1 MDERYNVGSC
11 SAQDGEE
18 WNAAAAKVNFDHILG
33 GDTRSRAGFHD
44 WYGLGSAIESWKAID
59 TTTFEVTFSKF
70 YEPALRE
77 LSVIRP
83 FRMSSPAA
91 LPSIAQGYLSCND
104 FKKFAPRIHGV
115 KGGGYPNNPIPGKTK
130 LTCHGVTAPIGT
142 GPYKVVGKLI
152 EPKTEQEVYGTT
164 PASRVI
170 AADQFNASC
179 WQGGCGGNCALT
191 CQCVAASAS
200 GYTSTSPHCVKDTE
214 FVSEIRFE
222 KFDGHRLNPTYD
234 EVIVRAYK
242 DQAAITAALLDG
254 SLDMVY
260 GVGALSPS
268 AFIKLS
274 TQEGSALVAHRA
286 SHVINTRSI
295 VLNSL
300 GALNTPARRKLIM
313 SLIDRD
319 PLIEGELA
327 EEKRAETLFDKEMP
341 YCNVPNLKTIKD
353 LSKEAP
359 VAPISEITSLGR
371 PLKFIYKKDVPHE
384 SIIAS
389 KIISDLYTAGI
400 PVEPIVLSKGDY
412 NAAMNSWLGADS
424 EARSADDANATTTVY
439 CTSTPPVTG
448 TMGCVSFDL
457 AYSETW
463 GPPYD
468 PTSKLFDMTYE
479 WGSGEADA
487 VATTNLAAKTAAQF
501 KTEVRAL
508 SEIEDDS
515 ARQTA
520 YTSLLTTLHTE
531 AVFMPLTRKQN
542 IAVVNSR
549 VSGFKFGSMEFD
561 IPIAALKPTPVEEEA
576 SKKFPVAGIVG
587 IVLGAVVILGLGA
600 FLTHMIVLEKRGKP
614 LFMELKQDVNDDP
627 DPAYFDKAR
636 STANDPGMVER
647 RSAWPPA

>member
-1 MDERYNVGSC
+1 
-11 SAQDGEE
+11 
-18 WNAAAAKVNFDHILG
+18 
-33 GDTRSRAGFHD
+33 
-44 WYGLGSAIESWKAID
+44 
-59 TTTFEVTFSKF
+59 
-70 YEPALRE
+70 
-77 LSVIRP
+77 
-83 FRMSSPAA
+83 
-91 LPSIAQGYLSCND
+91 
-104 FKKFAPRIHGV
+104 
-115 KGGGYPNNPIPGKTK
+115 
-130 LTCHGVTAPIGT
+130 
-142 GPYKVVGKLI
+142 
-152 EPKTEQEVYGTT
+152 
-164 PASRVI
+164 
-170 AADQFNASC
+170 
-179 WQGGCGGNCALT
+179 
-191 CQCVAASAS
+191 
-200 GYTSTSPHCVKDTE
+200 
-214 FVSEIRFE
+214 
-222 KFDGHRLNPTYD
+222 
-234 EVIVRAYK
+234 
-242 DQAAITAALLDG
+242 
-254 SLDMVY
+254 
-260 GVGALSPS
+260 
-268 AFIKLS
+268 
-274 TQEGSALVAHRA
+274 
-286 SHVINTRSI
+286 
-295 VLNSL
+295 
-300 GALNTPARRKLIM
+300 M

-327 EEKRAETLFDKEMP
+327 EEKRAETLFDNEMP

-439 CTSTPPVTG
+439 CTSTPPVSG

-487 VATTNLAAKTAAQF
+487 VATTNLAAKTAIEF
-501 KTEVRAL
+501 KNEVRAL

-520 YTSLLTTLHTE
+520 YTSLLTTLHSE

-561 IPIAALKPTPVEEEA
+561 IPIAALKPTPVEEEE

-600 FLTHMIVLEKRGKP
+600 FLSHMIVLEKRGKP

-627 DPAYFDKAR
+627 DPAYFVKAR
-636 STANDPGMVER
+636 LETANDPV
-647 RSAWPPA
+647 